1 MFQKL
6 LSYLIPINVLKQE
19 SIVNKSLE
27 VTWNNGELVLDT
39 LNTNYSYG
47 SLQRILRTGLLKIG
61 FDKIKKYNK
70 ILILGVAAGSV
81 IKTLVNEIGFRNE
94 IIGVEID
101 PKTIEIANKYFGLD
115 KIENVEIIIADAAI
129 FVQNTSEKYD
139 LIIIDIFQDNF
150 MPEFLFDSSFV
161 NAIISFMAN
170 DGKLLF
176 NTMALNAN
184 DEKRNADYISIFDAN
199 KFKVEKI
206 SKLEK
211 YNELMIV
218 TSMN

>member
-47 SLQRILRTGLLKIG
+47 SLQRILRIGLLKIG

-94 IIGVEID
+94 ITAVEID

-115 KIENVEIIIADAAI
+115 KIENVEIIIDDAKN
-129 FVQNTSEKYD
+129 FVQNNSEKYD

-150 MPEFLFDSSFV
+150 MPKFLFDSSFV
-161 NAIISFMAN
+161 NAIISLMAN
-170 DGKLLF
+170 DGNTLF
-176 NTMALNAN
+176 NTMVLNTN

>member
-150 MPEFLFDSSFV
+150 MPEFLFD
-161 NAIISFMAN
+161 
-170 DGKLLF
+170 
-176 NTMALNAN
+176 
-184 DEKRNADYISIFDAN
+184 
-199 KFKVEKI
+199 
-206 SKLEK
+206 
-211 YNELMIV
+211 
-218 TSMN
+218 

>member
-47 SLQRILRTGLLKIG
+47 SLQRILRTGLLKVG

-115 KIENVEIIIADAAI
+115 KIENVEIIIDDAEN
-129 FVQNTSEKYD
+129 FVQNNSEKFD

-150 MPEFLFDSSFV
+150 MPKFLFDSSFV
-161 NAIISFMAN
+161 KAIISLMAN

-176 NTMALNAN
+176 NTMVLNTN
-184 DEKRNADYISIFDAN
+184 DEKRNADYISLFDAN

-211 YNELMIV
+211 YNELIIV

>member
-1 MFQKL
+1 M
-6 LSYLIPINVLKQE
+6 
-19 SIVNKSLE
+19 
-27 VTWNNGELVLDT
+27 
-39 LNTNYSYG
+39 
-47 SLQRILRTGLLKIG
+47 
-61 FDKIKKYNK
+61 
-70 ILILGVAAGSV
+70 ILGVAAGSV

-115 KIENVEIIIADAAI
+115 KIENVEIIIDDAAI
-129 FVQNTSEKYD
+129 FVQNNSVKYN

-150 MPEFLFDSSFV
+150 MPEFLFESTFV
-161 NAIISFMAN
+161 NAIISLMAN

-176 NTMALNAN
+176 NTMVLNTN
-184 DEKRNADYISIFDAN
+184 DEKRNADYISLFESN
-199 KFKVEKI
+199 KFIVEKI

-211 YNELMIV
+211 YNELIIV

>member
-47 SLQRILRTGLLKIG
+47 SLQRILRIGLLKIG

-70 ILILGVAAGSV
+70 ILILGVAATSV

-94 IIGVEID
+94 ITAVEID

-115 KIENVEIIIADAAI
+115 KIENVEIIIDDAKN
-129 FVQNTSEKYD
+129 FVQNNSEKYD

-150 MPEFLFDSSFV
+150 MPKFLFDSSFV
-161 NAIISFMAN
+161 NAIISLMAN
-170 DGKLLF
+170 DGNTLF
-176 NTMALNAN
+176 NTMVLNTN

>member
-27 VTWNNGELVLDT
+27 VTWHNGELVLDT

-47 SLQRILRTGLLKIG
+47 SLQRILRIGLLKIG

-115 KIENVEIIIADAAI
+115 KIENIEIIIDDAAI
-129 FVQNTSEKYD
+129 FVQNNNEKFD
-139 LIIIDIFQDNF
+139 FIIIDIFQDNF
-150 MPEFLFDSSFV
+150 MPKFLFDSTFV
-161 NAIISFMAN
+161 NAIISLMAN
-170 DGKLLF
+170 DGNTLF
-176 NTMALNAN
+176 NTMVLNTN
-184 DEKRNADYISIFDAN
+184 DEKRNADYISLFDAN

-211 YNELMIV
+211 YNELIIV
-218 TSMN
+218 SSIN